1 MTSTRHRRS
10 TTTATREAAVR
21 HRTGRKRKER
31 KAQKKKKEKKKRQ
44 RRGTAA
50 TSHQPLTPSASVA
63 LKSVGSWLHM
73 SVAEQGQYHHVG
85 DSARPRSST
94 REEVAEGKSRGGSGG
109 GAAHRCT
116 HLGPEND
123 RPRRL
128 RVYTL
133 RVVAGGTSA
142 ARAQAQTRK
151 HHTHTEAR
159 AQGRTQHTQKH
170 AHARYLSR
178 RTHRLETFGTPL
190 VC

>member
-10 TTTATREAAVR
+10 TTTASREAAVR
-21 HRTGRKRKER
+21 HRTGRKRKET
-31 KAQKKKKEKKKRQ
+31 KKRDRGHQ
-44 RRGTAA
+44 PPATHAVRVSCPEECRIMASHVSSGAGSVSSRRGQRSTE
-50 TSHQPLTPSASVA
+50 
-63 LKSVGSWLHM
+63 
-73 SVAEQGQYHHVG
+73 EQH
-85 DSARPRSST
+85 
-94 REEVAEGKSRGGSGG
+94 KGGSGG
-109 GAAHRCT
+109 GEKQRKEWRRNSAQVHA